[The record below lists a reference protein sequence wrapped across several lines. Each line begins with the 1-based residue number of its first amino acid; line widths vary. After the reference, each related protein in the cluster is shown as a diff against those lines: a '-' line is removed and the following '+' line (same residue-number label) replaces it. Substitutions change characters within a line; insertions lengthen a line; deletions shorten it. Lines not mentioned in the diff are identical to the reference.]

1 MVVFKLLI
9 VEDEPSFRE
18 GILAMIDWESEG
30 IRIIGTASNGRKAL
44 EMMEEDEEPDILLT
58 DIRMP
63 LMNGLE
69 LIEETQKRGID
80 LVPVLLTGYS
90 EFHYAQK
97 ALKLGVFDYI
107 LKPCNPKQVR
117 EVILK
122 VKEELI
128 RRRSRESQ
136 VDRLERK
143 WMANA
148 RTITED
154 KLLKWMRGAP
164 RNEEERRSEA
174 KEYGIRLTEGT
185 LLAIVFRFDSKEL
198 NALDYGERDLGLIR
212 YAAANIMEESIGELF
227 SGRHELLTL
236 EDQFVLF
243 ANLSEGTVAADIPKR
258 LEKLQANLAS
268 FLKVSV
274 SIGVGSVADL
284 SHLHRSYI
292 DAIEALSRRFF
303 HGGSGLFVASESTG
317 EKSDAEASSKFRSDL
332 AELEKQIREHIAD
345 SNYAEFVS
353 GVEGWLES
361 FRQQGLSIARIH
373 LHAYSLIDGL
383 MKELGSSSDEI
394 SKEAAQQFES
404 YAGQI
409 QKLETFEELSTM
421 MTIVIQ
427 KFVAIKNAKKPV
439 HKTIQFVIDLINEK
453 YATNLALKSIAE
465 EVFMSPSHLS
475 TLFRQEMGIN
485 FLDYLHQYRIEKA
498 KQLLKKTNEKVY
510 AVARQV
516 GYYDE
521 AHFVRFFKKWTG
533 MLPSQYKKQIG
544 F

>member
-1 MVVFKLLI
+1 MFKLLI

-18 GILAMIDWESEG
+18 GIMAMIDWEAEG
-30 IRIIGTASNGRKAL
+30 IRVIGTASNGRKAL
-44 EMMEEDEEPDILLT
+44 EMMEDGEEPDILLT

-63 LMNGLE
+63 YMNGLE
-69 LIEETQKRGID
+69 LIEETRKRGID
-80 LVPVLLTGYS
+80 LIPVLLTGYS
-90 EFHYAQK
+90 EFDYAQK
-97 ALKLGVFDYI
+97 ALKLGAFDYI

-117 EVILK
+117 DVILK
-122 VKEELI
+122 VKDELI
-128 RRRSRESQ
+128 RTRSRAIQ

-164 RNEEERRSEA
+164 RGKEDRTTEV
-174 KEYGIRLTEGT
+174 KEYGIRLTEGPI
-185 LLAIVFRFDSKEL
+185 LAIVFRFDSKDL
-198 NALDYGERDLGLIR
+198 NALEYEERDLGLIR

-243 ANLSEGTVAADIPKR
+243 ANVTEGSVESDIRRR
-258 LEKLQANLAS
+258 LERLQANLAS

-274 SIGVGSVADL
+274 SIGIGSVADL
-284 SHLHRSYI
+284 SHLHRSYM
-292 DAIEALSRRFF
+292 DALEALTRRFF
-303 HGGSGLFVASESTG
+303 HGGSGLFVASEHSG
-317 EKSDAEASSKFRSDL
+317 ETSNAEESLKFRSDL

-353 GVEGWLES
+353 GVEGWLDS
-361 FRQQGLSIARIH
+361 FRSQGLSIARIH
-373 LHAYSLIDGL
+373 LHTYSLIDGL
-383 MKELGSSSDEI
+383 MKELGASSDEV
-394 SKEAAQQFES
+394 SKEAARQFES

-409 QKLETFEELSTM
+409 QKIETFEELSTM
-421 MTIVIQ
+421 MTLVIQ
-427 KFVAIKNAKKPV
+427 KFVEIKNAKKPV
-439 HKTIQFVIDLINEK
+439 HKTIQFVIGLINDK
-453 YATNLALKSIAE
+453 YATNLTLKSISE

-498 KQLLKKTNEKVY
+498 KQLLRKGNEKVY